1 MQVGIALHENPG
13 ISMPGIREVGVYNA
27 FKEFHKNDEFNE
39 NLKQDN

>member
-13 ISMPGIREVGVYNA
+13 ISMQREVGVYNA
-27 FKEFHKNDEFNE
+27 FKVFHKNDEFNE